1 MVERQAVRRRPVP
14 GGLEAANGN
23 PPFTHP
29 TLKLDPAPF
38 LTGPAR
44 RPTPEESGW
53 KDTVRTPAGEVTWI
67 RIRWAPQ
74 QHATGTSTPGVNQF
88 PFDPMFGIGFVWHC
102 HLVEHED
109 NEMMR
114 PMTVIP
120 TWAAGVSYPVG
131 FRGSPG
137 VARGL
142 VDFNG
147 VDYSARVAHTSVA
160 GQTPNTRPDLWERI
174 NNQQR
179 RLGRADHLQRGRQ
192 GLLRGPRLPG
202 PAAEP
207 GDEREPP
214 GRRAGGVAAGVLAP
228 VSRHVVTT

>member
-1 MVERQAVRRRPVP
+1 M
-14 GGLEAANGN
+14 LAA
-23 PPFTHP
+23 
-29 TLKLDPAPF
+29 A
-38 LTGPAR
+38 
-44 RPTPEESGW
+44 PEESGW

-74 QHATGTSTPGVNQF
+74 QDATGTSTPGVNQF
-88 PFDPMFGIGFVWHC
+88 PFDPTFGIGFIWHC

-137 VARGL
+137 VGKGL

-160 GQTPNTRPDLWERI
+160 GADAEHAPGSVGAH
-174 NNQQR
+174 QQPER
-179 RLGRADHLQRGRQ
+179 RLGRSDHLQRGRQ

-202 PAAEP
+202 AAAEP

-214 GRRAGGVAAGVLAP
+214 GRRAGGVAAGVLA
-228 VSRHVVTT
+228 VDHVVTT